1 MKGNAVYKAAFNRCL
16 DYLVEL
22 SAGDRMP
29 SNSEL
34 ATKLAVSRTT
44 VRSVMAS
51 LASAG
56 VLAFDG
62 VGHTL
67 ERKPV
72 PGDYFPEKQT
82 MSAGAAVERRFME
95 WILQGDFQAGQL
107 LNSAELA
114 RQFGTSTTTIR
125 EYLTHFQHFGLIERR
140 PNSAWVFRGITP
152 NFAEEIYEV
161 REMFELRSARHLIQ
175 MPSSARC
182 WKELEAIEA
191 QHVELLADI
200 DNRYREFPAL
210 DERLHRFVHDASRNR
225 YIIEFYTVVS
235 AIFHYTYQ
243 WNREDEKQRN
253 TRAMT
258 EHLAY
263 IAALRSRDP
272 EAVEQTFRSHLGS
285 ARQTLMRS
293 IQVGPFKIREQE
305 QKAGA

>member
-1 MKGNAVYKAAFNRCL
+1 MKGNAVYKAAYNRCL
-16 DYLVEL
+16 NLLADL
-22 SAGDRMP
+22 SVGERMP

-34 ATKLAVSRTT
+34 ATRLAVSRTT
-44 VRSVMAS
+44 VRSVLSA
-51 LASAG
+51 LTDAG

-62 VGHTL
+62 MSHKL
-67 ERKPV
+67 ERIPE
-72 PGDYFPEKQT
+72 PENYFPEKQT

-114 RQFGTSTTTIR
+114 RRFGTSTTTIR

-175 MPSSARC
+175 MPDSARC
-182 WKELEAIEA
+182 WRDLELIEA
-191 QHVELLADI
+191 QHLELLADV

-210 DERLHRFVHDASRNR
+210 DERLHRLVHDASRNR
-225 YIIEFYTVVS
+225 YIIEFYSVVS

-258 EHLAY
+258 EHLTY
-263 IAALRSRDP
+263 IDALRRRDY
-272 EAVEQTFRSHLGS
+272 EAIEHAFRSHLGS

-293 IQVGPFKIREQE
+293 IQVGPFKV
-305 QKAGA
+305 GN